1 MATLA
6 LPSARVPN
14 SGSMN
19 FTTSVDDFMD
29 IRMVYLNFSQL
40 CVEVMKNI
48 FQD

>member
-6 LPSARVPN
+6 RPSARVPN
-14 SGSMN
+14 SMN

-29 IRMVYLNFSQL
+29 IRMMYLNFSQL
-40 CVEVMKNI
+40 YVEVMKNI